1 MAGHRY
7 SVDGQTAAGST
18 LTILKIVSPGTTRR
32 GWIYDLVI
40 GSDATPAD
48 VATEFN
54 LIRGTVS
61 GTPTSSPT
69 GRALD
74 PGNPAAILLPEAG
87 TFSGQTK
94 TASTSLLNAAV
105 NQRATYRHV
114 FVEGGEIVIP
124 AAADNWVGLE
134 SIGSGGTPNINATFH
149 WME

>member
-7 SVDGQTAAGST
+7 SVDGQTAAGSN
-18 LTILKIVSPGTTRR
+18 LTILKVVSPGTTRR
-32 GWIYDLVI
+32 AWIYDFAVS
-40 GSDATPAD
+40 SDATPAD

-61 GTPTSSPT
+61 GTETSAPT

-74 PGNPAAILLPEAG
+74 FHNPAAIFVGNVG

-94 TASTSLLNAAV
+94 TASTSLFNVAV
-105 NQRATYRHV
+105 NQRASYRHV

-124 AAADNWVGLE
+124 HVADSWVGLE
-134 SIGSGGTPNINATFH
+134 SIGSGGTPNINAMFY